1 MKTCTYRG
9 KLELVEVEVN
19 SENLWSKNYQRGSWY
34 DDGQLIKGN
43 GKEGG
48 GGGLLTPWCWKS
60 CNFVMFWYVL
70 LFWFVLAFRE
80 IFGNKVSG
88 PVLLGL
94 AFILLLLSIQR
105 FVQAKK
111 HIAQSRNDGQVR

>member
-48 GGGLLTPWCWKS
+48 GGGGCWHHDVE
-60 CNFVMFWYVL
+60 NP
-70 LFWFVLAFRE
+70 A
-80 IFGNKVSG
+80 
-88 PVLLGL
+88 
-94 AFILLLLSIQR
+94 ILLCFDMYYYFDL
-105 FVQAKK
+105 F
-111 HIAQSRNDGQVR
+111 